1 MRGGCR
7 KRRGM
12 RPLRPLFKRSLSRA
26 ESNDKAENLK
36 NRDWVELLKV
46 VHPSQ
51 AADAEREYIL
61 SRLAQDWASLT
72 SGLLANHSLPT
83 ALDRGN
89 LLVLCD
95 HNTFANELSLIAA
108 AVEKKIKLKYSIT
121 LRIHAR
127 ATKRM
132 DWRKAEGVPTP
143 QTKSNPARKPP
154 ENPVL
159 EKLIKEIQG
168 LE

>member
-1 MRGGCR
+1 
-7 KRRGM
+7 M
-12 RPLRPLFKRSLSRA
+12 RPLRPLFHRHASADALER
-26 ESNDKAENLK
+26 EAENLK

-61 SRLAQDWASLT
+61 SRLSQDWAELT
-72 SGLLANHSLPT
+72 SALLATHSLPT

-108 AVEKKIKLKYSIT
+108 VVEKKIQSQYNIT

-127 ATKRM
+127 ASKRM
-132 DWRKAEGVPTP
+132 DWRKNERTP
-143 QTKSNPARKPP
+143 APAKAPQPETKPP
-154 ENPVL
+154 ENL
-159 EKLIKEIQG
+159 ILKELIEKIQG

>member
-1 MRGGCR
+1 
-7 KRRGM
+7 M
-12 RPLRPLFKRSLSRA
+12 RPLRPLFHRHASTDALER
-26 ESNDKAENLK
+26 EAENLK

-61 SRLAQDWASLT
+61 SRLTEDWVSLT
-72 SGLLANHSLPT
+72 SALLATHSLPT

-95 HNTFANELSLIAA
+95 HNTFANELSLIAS
-108 AVEKKIKLKYSIT
+108 AVEKKIKSRYNIVV
-121 LRIHAR
+121 RIHAR
-127 ATKRM
+127 ASKRM
-132 DWRKAEGVPTP
+132 DWRKG
-143 QTKSNPARKPP
+143 KHRPAPAVVSAPKTKPP

-159 EKLIKEIQG
+159 EKLIEKIQE

>member
-1 MRGGCR
+1 
-7 KRRGM
+7 M
-12 RPLRPLFKRSLSRA
+12 RPLRPLFHRHAPADALERA
-26 ESNDKAENLK
+26 AENLK

-61 SRLAQDWASLT
+61 SRLSQDWADLT
-72 SGLLANHSLPT
+72 SGLLAKHSLPT

-95 HNTFANELSLIAA
+95 HNTFANELSLIASV
-108 AVEKKIKLKYSIT
+108 VENKIKAKYSIT

-127 ATKRM
+127 ASKRM
-132 DWRKAEGVPTP
+132 DWQRNEDKPLRAETSAG
-143 QTKSNPARKPP
+143 PAKPP

-159 EKLIKEIQG
+159 EKLIREIQA
-168 LE
+168 LD

>member
-1 MRGGCR
+1 
-7 KRRGM
+7 M
-12 RPLRPLFKRSLSRA
+12 RPLRPLFHRHAPADALER
-26 ESNDKAENLK
+26 EAENLK
-36 NRDWVELLKV
+36 NRDWVELLRV

-61 SRLAQDWASLT
+61 SRLSQDWADLT
-72 SGLLANHSLPT
+72 SALLATHSLPT

-95 HNTFANELSLIAA
+95 HNTFANELSLIASV
-108 AVEKKIKLKYSIT
+108 VEKKIKTKYNIT

-127 ATKRM
+127 ASKRM
-132 DWRKAEGVPTP
+132 DWRKGERTP
-143 QTKSNPARKPP
+143 APVKAVARAPKPA

-159 EKLIKEIQG
+159 EKLIQQIQG